1 MAFESFSDFINMGG
15 HGLYVWLS
23 YGLGLLTIALCLYL
37 PIIQGRETRRSLRRR
52 IQRESVKS

>member
-1 MAFESFSDFINMGG
+1 MAFETFSDFLNMGG

-37 PIIQGRETRRSLRRR
+37 PIIQGREMRRSLRRR

>member
-23 YGLGLLTIALCLYL
+23 YGLGLVVILVSVLL
-37 PIIQGRETRRSLRRR
+37 PLKQGSEQRRSLRRR
-52 IQRESVKS
+52 FQREGENR